1 MLTKVISDIN
11 TWVSENPKKG
21 MLIVAVAVTAAFKFS
36 GWAVD
41 PMKDVPLTEYRVVYE
56 HSDNYGKTCGTGRG
70 YYWYAEELSEG
81 IFFDHWKEMGWCAS
95 TEEQAIKTAQEI
107 IEKRLIS
114 EKSKRKSYMACLS
127 KQDVV
132 IFKDVEKND

>member
-1 MLTKVISDIN
+1 MLDKVASGAN
-11 TWVSENPKKG
+11 TWVTENPKKG
-21 MLIVAVAVTAAFKFS
+21 MLVVAVTVAAFFKIG

-56 HSDNYGKTCGTGRG
+56 HSDNYGKTCGTERG
-70 YYWYAEELSEG
+70 YFWYAEELSEG
-81 IFFDHWKEMGWCAS
+81 IFFDRWKEMKRCAY
-95 TEEQAIKTAQEI
+95 TEKQAIKTAQEI

-114 EKSKRKSYMACLS
+114 EKSKRKSYMAYLS

-132 IFKDVEKND
+132 VFKDVEKND

>member
-1 MLTKVISDIN
+1 MSTKVISDIN
-11 TWVSENPKKG
+11 TWISENPKKG
-21 MLIVAVAVTAAFKFS
+21 MLAVAVAVTTLFKIG

-56 HSDNYGKTCGTGRG
+56 HSDQYGRTCGPKQG
-70 YYWYAEELSEG
+70 YFWYAEELSKG
-81 IFFDHWKEMGWCAS
+81 IFFDHWKEMRWCAP
-95 TEEQAIKTAQEI
+95 TEQEAINIAQEI

-114 EKSKRKSYMACLS
+114 EKSKRRSYMAYLS

-132 IFKDVEKND
+132 IFKDVEKDD

>member
-1 MLTKVISDIN
+1 MEQLITQIN
-11 TWVSENPKKG
+11 EWVSENPKKG

-56 HSDNYGKTCGTGRG
+56 HSDKYGSTCGNERG
-70 YYWYAEELSEG
+70 YFWYAEELSKG
-81 IFFDHWKEMGWCAS
+81 IFFDHWKEMKWCAS
-95 TEEQAIKTAQEI
+95 TEERAIKSAQEI

-114 EKSKRKSYMACLS
+114 EKSKRKSYMAYLS

-132 IFKDVEKND
+132 IFKDVEKDD